1 MKKYLYQRLIE
12 LTNGA
17 FTSSLIRQF
26 ASSPKSGK
34 FIPSY
39 IKTYQIETT
48 DIIQSVESFP
58 TLHDF
63 FVRKLTVESRQV
75 ALSTIISPVDGKV
88 EIAGDVQKDSQ
99 FLVKGQQYSLA
110 DLLGEKKMADRYEGG
125 KYAVLYL
132 SPADYH
138 RIHSPATGNVTKQ
151 YVLGKKSYPV
161 NAVGLHYG
169 KTPISGNYRMIT
181 ELETEFGKMLVVK
194 VGAMFVNSIKL
205 TETGSVWVK
214 GREVGY
220 FSFGS
225 TVVLFFEKDCIE
237 FVEDVSNRQQIKM
250 GEALGNMV

>member
-1 MKKYLYQRLIE
+1 MKKYLYQRSIE

-17 FTSSLIRQF
+17 FTSNLIRQF
-26 ASSPKSGK
+26 AQSKKSRG
-34 FIPSY
+34 FIPGY
-39 IKTYQIETT
+39 IKAYHISVDEIEEPV
-48 DIIQSVESFP
+48 DSFP

-63 FVRKLTVESRQV
+63 FVRKLTAASRPIGSAPV
-75 ALSTIISPVDGKV
+75 VSPVDGKI
-88 EIAGDVQKDSQ
+88 EIAGDLQGKTL

-110 DLLGEKKMADRYEGG
+110 DLLGDAALAARYQHG

-138 RIHSPATGNVTKQ
+138 RIHSPADGKVSKQ

-161 NAVGLHYG
+161 NAAGLQYG
-169 KTPISGNYRMIT
+169 KAPISGNYRMIT
-181 ELETEFGKMLVVK
+181 ELETAFGMMLVVK

-205 TETGSVWVK
+205 TETGSEWKK
-214 GREVGY
+214 GSEVGY

-225 TVVLFFEKDCIE
+225 TVVLFFEENSIK
-237 FVEDVSNRQQIKM
+237 FVEDMSDGKRIKV

>member
-1 MKKYLYQRLIE
+1 MKKYLYQRSIE

-17 FTSSLIRQF
+17 FTSNLIRQF
-26 ASSPKSGK
+26 AGSQKSRR

-39 IKTYQIETT
+39 IKTYQIAT
-48 DIIQSVESFP
+48 DEIEKPLESFQ

-63 FVRKLTVESRQV
+63 FVRKLTGSSRPIAEV
-75 ALSTIISPVDGKV
+75 SVVSPVDGKI
-88 EIAGDVQKDSQ
+88 EIIGDLRKDSR
-99 FLVKGQQYSLA
+99 FFVKGHYYSLA
-110 DLLGEKKMADRYEGG
+110 DLLGDSDLADCYQNG

-138 RIHSPATGNVTKQ
+138 RIHSPADGTVKRQ

-161 NAVGLHYG
+161 NAAGLQYG
-169 KTPISGNYRMIT
+169 KAPISGNYRMIT

-205 TETGSVWVK
+205 TETGSDWEK
-214 GREVGY
+214 GSEVGY

-225 TVVLFFEKDCIE
+225 TVVLFFENNSVR
-237 FVEDVSNRQQIKM
+237 FVEDMSSGQRIKV